1 MRAVAFYPRYVWS
14 RRYRPLR
21 VGFVVRGLLV
31 QVRAPSR
38 FVDNTRLSFKKNAL
52 VLLKK
57 RGVFKSRTLYG
68 PCVRLCGK
76 RRYSALFDTF
86 V

>member
-1 MRAVAFYPRYVWS
+1 MKAVAFYPRYVWS

-31 QVRAPSR
+31 QVRAASR
-38 FVDNTRLSFKKNAL
+38 FADNTRIAFKKNAL

-57 RGVFKSRTLYG
+57 RGTFKSRTLYG
-68 PCVRLCGK
+68 PCTRLSKK
-76 RRYSALFDTF
+76 RRYAALFDTF
-86 V
+86 I